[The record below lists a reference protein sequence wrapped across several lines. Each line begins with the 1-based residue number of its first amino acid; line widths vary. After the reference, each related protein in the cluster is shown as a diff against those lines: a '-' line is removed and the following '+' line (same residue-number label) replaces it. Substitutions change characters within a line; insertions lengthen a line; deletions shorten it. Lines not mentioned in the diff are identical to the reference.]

1 VSIHPGQL
9 TANPQQALWNAIGD
23 LRREV
28 RQLREN
34 RVTAIQRASVYT
46 VGPVGPYS
54 ATTTVGQLTFNL
66 PDINSRVLFIPW
78 VNATMSNNTSTWGIS
93 MKDDVDQTTPVILQT
108 NTNNASAL
116 GYVPSTAPGS
126 LWSFY
131 GVEMNVFIPTPG
143 DHTFTLA
150 VTRTAGTATL
160 TVNNVRFYG
169 VVI

>member
-1 VSIHPGQL
+1 MSIHPGKL
-9 TANPQQALWNAIGD
+9 PTSREEALWNAVGD
-23 LRREV
+23 LRREIRDL
-28 RQLREN
+28 RQN
-34 RVTAIQRASVYT
+34 RVAAIQRDATFT

-54 ATTTVGQLTFNL
+54 GTTTVAQLTFNL
-66 PDINSRVLFIPW
+66 PDITSRALFIPW

-93 MKDDVDQTTPVILQT
+93 MKDDVDQTTPVILET
-108 NTNNASAL
+108 NTNNATPL

-126 LWSFY
+126 MWSFY

-169 VVI
+169 VII